1 MSSLLGSTYAFTIR
15 QHICF
20 RQHICVTI
28 SCGGEL
34 IDDDD
39 GSVVATLS
47 IAATRGFRVIDD
59 DARPPPLLYLSSL
72 LSFSLCLSL
81 SCLSLS
87 REGSLE
93 GGGGLE
99 GGDASL
105 PPLKPPRQ
113 ALRTLSRARSWS
125 RLPVLGAISRA
136 FIAKSCQNLPKLTL
150 Y

>member
-1 MSSLLGSTYAFTIR
+1 MSLLLGSTYAFTIR

-59 DARPPPLLYLSSL
+59 DARPPPLLSL
-72 LSFSLCLSL
+72 T

-87 REGSLE
+87 ASPSPASLSREGFLE
-93 GGGGLE
+93 GGGGLG

-105 PPLKPPRQ
+105 PPLNPPRQ
-113 ALRTLSRARSWS
+113 ALRTLSRARS
-125 RLPVLGAISRA
+125 
-136 FIAKSCQNLPKLTL
+136 
-150 Y
+150 